1 MAQIEAV
8 GTVMIA
14 LVTIVGLFITVG
26 KPIID
31 LNKNLIEINLT
42 IKTIEKTQL
51 SYESD
56 NTKSHGRIWDK
67 LDDHDTAIKKTEK
80 DIFATKEQLAEIK
93 GKLS

>member
-14 LVTIVGLFITVG
+14 LVTIVSLFVAVG

-31 LNKNLIEINLT
+31 LNKNLVEINLT
-42 IKTIEKTQL
+42 IKTMEKSQL

-56 NTKSHGRIWDK
+56 NTRNHSRIWSK
-67 LDDHDTAIKKTEK
+67 LDDHDDEIKN
-80 DIFATKEQLAEIK
+80 TKETLAEIK
-93 GKLS
+93 GKIG

>member
-31 LNKNLIEINLT
+31 LNKNLIEVNLT

-67 LDDHDTAIKKTEK
+67 LDDHDTAIKKT
-80 DIFATKEQLAEIK
+80 KETLAEIK
-93 GKLS
+93 GKIG

>member
-14 LVTIVGLFITVG
+14 LVTIVGLFVAVG

-31 LNKNLIEINLT
+31 LNKNLVEINLT

-56 NTKSHGRIWDK
+56 NTKSHGRIWSK
-67 LDDHDTAIKKTEK
+67 LDDHDDEIKN
-80 DIFATKEQLAEIK
+80 TKETLAEIK
-93 GKLS
+93 GKIG